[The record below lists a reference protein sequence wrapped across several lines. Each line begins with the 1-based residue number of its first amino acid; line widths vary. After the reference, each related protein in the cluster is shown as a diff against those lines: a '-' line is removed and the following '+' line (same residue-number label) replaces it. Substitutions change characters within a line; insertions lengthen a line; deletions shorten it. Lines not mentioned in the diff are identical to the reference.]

1 MASENGP
8 LRVGI
13 GGPVGSGKTALME
26 QLCRLLPAFIVIM
39 MVYQTWSGTIGELIA
54 AWKPILIAT
63 SCMAAFVVVQ
73 VVIVSVRNGIAP
85 ARLVRTILPSLLLAF
100 TTASSSAAFGSML
113 ACCKDDLGADDD
125 LSSFGIPLGMVLS
138 KSMMAIQIVV
148 LMLFAAQV
156 QGVGADAAWYLR
168 LGIICLLY
176 TVAIPP
182 VPGGSLACYGM
193 MLAALGIPAQVLGVL
208 TALDLLLDYPCTAG
222 NVGSL
227 ILLVFSAAD
236 SLGLVDRDAQRS

>member
-1 MASENGP
+1 
-8 LRVGI
+8 
-13 GGPVGSGKTALME
+13 
-26 QLCRLLPAFIVIM
+26 
-39 MVYQTWSGTIGELIA
+39 
-54 AWKPILIAT
+54 
-63 SCMAAFVVVQ
+63 
-73 VVIVSVRNGIAP
+73 
-85 ARLVRTILPSLLLAF
+85 
-100 TTASSSAAFGSML
+100 ML
-113 ACCKDDLGADDD
+113 ACCEDDLGADDD

-193 MLAALGIPAQVLGVL
+193 MLAALGIPAQALGIL
-208 TALDLLLDYPCTAG
+208 T
-222 NVGSL
+222 VS
-227 ILLVFSAAD
+227 D
-236 SLGLVDRDAQRS
+236 SLVTGEKTTAEQREKSFTNMMELALEII